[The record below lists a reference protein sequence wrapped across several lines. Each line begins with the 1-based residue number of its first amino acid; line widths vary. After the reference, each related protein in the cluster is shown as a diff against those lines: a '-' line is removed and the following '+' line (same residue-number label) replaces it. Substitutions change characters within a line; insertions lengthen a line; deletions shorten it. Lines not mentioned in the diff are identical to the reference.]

1 MKQERII
8 ISALTIIL
16 SPYTTKRVRNGKTSS
31 SKTSTE
37 TEQTIMKN
45 NTDRARFFSQSQVLN
60 KCCLTLIS
68 LVS

>member
-60 KCCLTLIS
+60 KGCLTLIS